1 MKRGSTPDWDRI
13 FRENPSLE
21 SPGYQEV
28 VGRLRQRDASAD
40 PMKLQME
47 RIHKQ
52 RQSDRNKARRK
63 PSNRTSSVMPNSVNS
78 LLGVNKGGGKNR

>member
-1 MKRGSTPDWDRI
+1 MNRNSAPDWDRI

-63 PSNRTSSVMPNSVNS
+63 PSNRAGSAMPNSVNS
-78 LLGVNKGGGKNR
+78 LLGVNKSRGKNG